1 MPITKNKIERTK
13 IKKFK
18 KTKIKTFKAHSICS
32 EKIIDTRNNMDK
44 ERKLKILRF
53 WMRIIASVICVVIF
67 MSALYFLF
75 VVGNDTLD
83 FSLTE
88 LISTD
93 TEVIVSAEN
102 KPEKEDSA
110 KINERLITVV
120 NSNNRIDSGFTPK
133 LYEYDGVFIS
143 KDMLSD
149 LEEMMTEAEKNG
161 LNLKITKG
169 YVSYEEQQKTYE
181 DTINYFENEMGYSSV
196 KSEEYAMKTT
206 PDGES
211 CEYRTGL
218 LISFDS
224 GNENFEKTS
233 EYIWLYNNCVKY
245 GFVLRYPEKKENY
258 TGYEPIYNTFRYV
271 GKENAKRMRMLD
283 MSLEEYRNYIDNQ
296 STSI

>member
-1 MPITKNKIERTK
+1 
-13 IKKFK
+13 
-18 KTKIKTFKAHSICS
+18 
-32 EKIIDTRNNMDK
+32 
-44 ERKLKILRF
+44 
-53 WMRIIASVICVVIF
+53 